1 MPKNVVVI
9 GAGGHAKV
17 IADIILLSGD
27 NLLGFL
33 DDDEEK
39 QNSEVYKGYK
49 VIGKIS
55 DTEKHKENNFIIA
68 IGDNHTR
75 ETIAKEHRGLN
86 WYTAIHP
93 NATIADTVKIG
104 DGTAVMAGVVINA
117 DSEIGN
123 HCIVNTSSSIDHDNI
138 IDDYTHISPGAHL
151 AGKVFV
157 GRYSWICAG
166 ATIINNINIGDDVIV
181 GAGATVIKNIN
192 EQGTYVGTPA
202 KRIK

>member
-1 MPKNVVVI
+1 MPKNVVII

-33 DDDEEK
+33 DDNEEK

-55 DTEKHKENNFIIA
+55 DAEKHKENYFIIA

-75 ETIAKEHRGLN
+75 GNIANKLQGLK

-93 NATIADTVKIG
+93 NAIIADTAKIG
-104 DGTAVMAGVVINA
+104 DGTAIMAGVVINV

-123 HCIVNTSSSIDHDNI
+123 HCIVNTSSSIDHDNNI
-138 IDDYTHISPGAHL
+138 EDFVHISPGAHL
-151 AGKVFV
+151 AGKVYV
-157 GRYSWICAG
+157 GQYSWICAG
-166 ATIINNINIGDDVIV
+166 STIINNINIRDNVII
-181 GAGATVIKNIN
+181 GAGATVINNIN
-192 EQGTYVGTPA
+192 EQGTYIGTPA

>member
-1 MPKNVVVI
+1 MPKNVVII

-27 NLLGFL
+27 NILGFL
-33 DDDEEK
+33 DDNEEK
-39 QNSEVYKGYK
+39 QNSEVYKSYK

-55 DTEKHKENNFIIA
+55 DAEKYKENDFIIA

-75 ETIAKEHRGLN
+75 ETIAKEHQGLN
-86 WYTAIHP
+86 WYTAVHP

-104 DGTAVMAGVVINA
+104 DGTAIMAGVVINA

-138 IDDYTHISPGAHL
+138 IDDYVHISPGAHL

-157 GRYSWICAG
+157 GQYSWICAG
-166 ATIINNINIGDDVIV
+166 ATIINNINIRDDVIV
-181 GAGATVIKNIN
+181 GSGATVLKNLSVA
-192 EQGTYVGTPA
+192 GTYVGTPA
-202 KRIK
+202 RNVS

>member
-1 MPKNVVVI
+1 MPKNVVII

-17 IADIILLSGD
+17 IADIVLLCGD

-33 DDDEEK
+33 DNNEEK
-39 QNSEVYKGYK
+39 QNSVVYKERK

-55 DTEKHKENNFIIA
+55 DAEKYKETYFIVA
-68 IGDNHTR
+68 IGDNHIR
-75 ETIAKEHRGLN
+75 GKIAKEHQGLN

-93 NATIADTVKIG
+93 NTTIADTVKIG
-104 DGTAVMAGVVINA
+104 DGTAIMAGVVINA

-138 IDDYTHISPGAHL
+138 IDDYVHISPGAHL

-157 GRYSWICAG
+157 GQYSWICTG
-166 ATIINNINIGDDVIV
+166 ATIINNINIRDNIIV

-192 EQGTYVGTPA
+192 EQGTYVDTPA